1 MKTLLLAIV
10 ITVGVQFGS
19 VAQVSSKIM
28 DSYLNVST
36 GELSVYLT
44 DTLGISGIS
53 IAIGTQ
59 PDSFNVYSQQ
69 FTISG
74 NTFGSNGVISNN
86 VLKTT
91 ITGLGNQPDFYTRVR
106 ILLDNSQYN
115 EIEIHTEN

>member
-1 MKTLLLAIV
+1 MKTLFLSIFILL
-10 ITVGVQFGS
+10 GVQLFAN
-19 VAQVSSKIM
+19 AQVSSKIM

-44 DTLGISGIS
+44 DTLGIAGIS

-74 NTFGSNGVISNN
+74 NSFGSNGVINNN

-91 ITGLGNQPDFYTRVR
+91 VTGLGNQPDFYTRVR
-106 ILLDNSQYN
+106 ILLDNSQFN
-115 EIEIHTEN
+115 EIEIHSEN